1 MFKLLRHFSITS
13 LIAFIIVAALL
24 GVFYRQLVL
33 SNLIEIAESK
43 NVALTQ
49 AFSNS
54 LWPQFVPF
62 VASASQLSPDE
73 LRAHP
78 EIAKLRQ
85 AVLAEMKDLTV
96 VKVKVYN
103 LDGLTVFSTEAKQIG
118 DDKSQNAGFLAARFG
133 QVASELT
140 HRDTFSAFEGVIEN
154 RDVFSSYIPIRRGG
168 PTGPVEAVF
177 EVYDDVTPLIRRL
190 DEAQR
195 NVIIG
200 VTLTL
205 LGLYL
210 ILFLIVRH
218 ADQIIQRQYN
228 ELQQSGEALR
238 RSEERF
244 RHVVSSVSD
253 YIYMTEFTKEGR
265 PINGYIAPNVETL
278 TGYPV
283 EKFLADWGFWP
294 TTLIH
299 PDDRA
304 AAAAQAGRFAKGE
317 NSEVEYR
324 LIRADG
330 RVIWVRDSG
339 RVEQNPANGSI
350 IVYGVVSDITGRK
363 QAEEALAQA
372 HDRTLEASRLK
383 TQLLANV
390 GHDLRTPLNAILGYS
405 EMLQEGV
412 YGVLSTQQRGATAE
426 IIDSTGQLLNFVNNL
441 LDQAQIE
448 SGQVVLKTAPFAPT
462 DLLDMVLS
470 TTGLLARIKELEL
483 TYEIAPDM
491 PPILHGDLYW
501 LCQILVNLV
510 SNAVK
515 FTTQGT
521 VNIRLYLSEA
531 THWAMQVSDTGPG
544 IPTEAQAYIF
554 DAFRRIDD
562 ASTRS
567 HAGAGL
573 GLSIVKQLTTLMGGH
588 ITLTSQ
594 VGAGSTFTICLP
606 LVQVPEEIAWATP

>member
-1 MFKLLRHFSITS
+1 MFKLLRHFSISS

-33 SNLIEIAESK
+33 SNLFEIAESK

-54 LWPQFVPF
+54 LWPQFAPF
-62 VASASQLSPDE
+62 VASASQLNPDE

-118 DDKSQNAGFLAARFG
+118 EDKSQNAGFLAARTG

-154 RDVFSSYIPIRRGG
+154 RDLFSSYIPIRPGG
-168 PTGPVEAVF
+168 STGPVEAVF
-177 EVYDDVTPLIRRL
+177 EVYDDVTPLVRRL

-200 VTLTL
+200 VTLIL
-205 LGLYL
+205 LSLYL
-210 ILFLIVRH
+210 ILFIIVRH

-228 ELQQSGEALR
+228 ELQRSG
-238 RSEERF
+238 
-244 RHVVSSVSD
+244 
-253 YIYMTEFTKEGR
+253 
-265 PINGYIAPNVETL
+265 
-278 TGYPV
+278 
-283 EKFLADWGFWP
+283 
-294 TTLIH
+294 
-299 PDDRA
+299 
-304 AAAAQAGRFAKGE
+304 
-317 NSEVEYR
+317 
-324 LIRADG
+324 
-330 RVIWVRDSG
+330 
-339 RVEQNPANGSI
+339 
-350 IVYGVVSDITGRK
+350 
-363 QAEEALAQA
+363 EALAQA

-470 TTGLLARIKELEL
+470 TTGPLARIKELEL

-491 PPILHGDLYW
+491 PPILYGDLYW

-515 FTTQGT
+515 FTAQGT
-521 VNIRLYLSEA
+521 VNIRFYLAEA
-531 THWAMQVSDTGPG
+531 TQWAMQVSDTGPG

-554 DAFRRIDD
+554 DTFRQVDGT
-562 ASTRS
+562 STRS
-567 HAGAGL
+567 HTGAGL
-573 GLSIVKQLTTLMGGH
+573 GLSIVKQLTILMGGH

-606 LVQVPEEIAWATP
+606 LVQVPEEVA